1 MFFKEQPKAGDF
13 RIVKNGIEQFKLQ
26 EYRFTPGFED
36 VQYSW
41 KFIDGIHYTLES
53 AKLHMSELIRKRE
66 FKTLKNNWKPI
77 EEK

>member
-1 MFFKEQPKAGDF
+1 MFFKKEPKVGDL
-13 RIVKNGIEQFKLQ
+13 RIVKNGIGQFKLQ
-26 EYRFTPGFED
+26 ELFTHVFD
-36 VQYSW
+36 DTQW

-66 FKTLKNNWKPI
+66 FNKVANNWEPI